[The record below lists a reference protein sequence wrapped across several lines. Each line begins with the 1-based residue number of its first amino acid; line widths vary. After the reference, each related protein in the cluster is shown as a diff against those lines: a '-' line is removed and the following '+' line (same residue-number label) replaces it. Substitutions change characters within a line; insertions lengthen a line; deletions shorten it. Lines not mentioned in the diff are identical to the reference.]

1 MFRITVLVL
10 AMVLIIEMPESLQ
23 SLFAYKDYILAL
35 LLSLLIKP
43 WIANQ
48 FN

>member
-1 MFRITVLVL
+1 MLRMSVLVL
-10 AMVLIIEMPESLQ
+10 AMVLITQAPEWLHSLHE
-23 SLFAYKDYILAL
+23 YKDYILAL

-43 WIANQ
+43 WLTDQ

>member
-10 AMVLIIEMPESLQ
+10 AMVLIIEAPESLA
-23 SLFAYKDYILAL
+23 SLYSYKDYILAL

-43 WIANQ
+43 WLIDQ
-48 FN
+48 FD